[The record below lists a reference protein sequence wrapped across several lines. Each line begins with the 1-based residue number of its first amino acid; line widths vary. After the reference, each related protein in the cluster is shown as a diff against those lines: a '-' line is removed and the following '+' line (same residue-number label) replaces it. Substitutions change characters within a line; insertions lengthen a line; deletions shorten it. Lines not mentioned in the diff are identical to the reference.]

1 MSDFLKGK
9 NFVIVPKVTTTQ
21 RNALT
26 ATNGMLVYD
35 NTANA
40 FYKYEN
46 GAWSTFAGGSGS
58 VWGGITGTLSDQTD
72 LNTAL
77 SSKANASDL
86 TAHTSNTSN
95 PHSVTATQVDAL
107 KRDGSNANSDIDLG
121 AYKLNAQSFGVK
133 GANGAGHVSL
143 KHQASNAT
151 ASANETSLFA
161 GSDGELYY
169 KNDGNSVVQIAT
181 RAWVTAQGYI
191 TNVVT
196 ALGYTPENSA
206 NKTDT
211 MAGNTASSTKYLSA
225 KGIYDWVI
233 SLGYQ
238 AALTAANFGSFINGL
253 TSKTTPVDADYIP
266 VMDSADSNATKKLS
280 WANFKAT
287 LKTYFDTLYPA
298 KHILIGVTQTTVQG
312 TATETIVETI
322 TIPADW
328 FATSDGLN
336 ISSFATKSAQT
347 ASDTW
352 IVKIYL
358 NSAANLTGAA
368 EILRTGNLANTIRW
382 NGVERNA
389 IVVRSATTLQ
399 VITVTSGSV
408 TDVAS
413 SATLLSQTVTIPNIA
428 NQMYLLV
435 TLQHTGSS
443 QADTLTHIKTILN
456 KERA

>member
-9 NFVIVPKVTTTQ
+9 NFVIVPKLTTTQ
-21 RNALT
+21 RNSLT

-35 NTANA
+35 TTANA

-46 GAWSTFAGGSGS
+46 GSWSTFAGGSGS
-58 VWGGITGTLSDQTD
+58 VWGSITGTLSAQTD
-72 LNTAL
+72 LQSAL
-77 SSKANASDL
+77 
-86 TAHTSNTSN
+86 
-95 PHSVTATQVDAL
+95 DAKL
-107 KRDGSNANSDIDLG
+107 NIDGSNANTDIDVG
-121 AYKLNAQSFGVK
+121 AYKINAQSFGVK
-133 GANGAGHVSL
+133 GVNGAGHVGL

-211 MAGNTASSTKYLSA
+211 MSGNTTSSTNYLSA
-225 KGIYDWVI
+225 KGVYDWVI

-253 TSKTTPVDADYIP
+253 TSKTTPVDADYLP

-280 WANFKAT
+280 WANLKAT

-298 KHILIGVTQTTVQG
+298 KHTLIGVTQTTVQG

-322 TIPADW
+322 TIPSDW

-368 EILRTGNLANTIRW
+368 EILRTSTLANTIRW
-382 NGVERNA
+382 HGVERNA

-443 QADTLTHIKTILN
+443 QADTLTHIKTIIN